1 MEKLYPKH
9 LIGIEELSKE
19 DILELVELAKSFK
32 EVLEKPVK
40 SVPTLKGKTV
50 VNLFFEP
57 STRTRVSF
65 EVAEKR
71 LGCDVINFSASTSS
85 LNKGESIKDTI
96 LNIEAMKI
104 DAIVVRHSLVDLPR
118 YISTFN
124 SSAIINAGDGAHEHP
139 TQALLDIFTMIE
151 NLGDLKGKVVLI
163 AGDIKHSRVARSN
176 IYALKKLG
184 AKVRICGPKTLLPE
198 DPYILGVDE
207 VYTDMDKA
215 IEGVDVI
222 NNLRIQLERQKKG
235 LFPSIKEYNDF
246 FGLTSERY
254 ERIKGNALIMHPGPM
269 NRGVEIDSKVADSK
283 DSVILPQVTN
293 GVAMRMAILYKLL
306 GGRG

>member
-1 MEKLYPKH
+1 MNKLFPKH
-9 LIGIEELSKE
+9 LVGIEELDKQ
-19 DILELVELAKSFK
+19 DILELVNLAKSFK
-32 EVLEKPVK
+32 EVLNQPVK
-40 SVPTLKGKTV
+40 SVPTLRGKTV

-65 EVAEKR
+65 ELAEKR

-104 DAIVVRHSLVDLPR
+104 DAIVVRHSLVNIPR

-124 SSAIINAGDGAHEHP
+124 SSSIINAGDGAHEHP
-139 TQALLDIFTMIE
+139 TQALLDVFTMLE
-151 NLGDLKGKVVLI
+151 KFNSLEGKKILI

-176 IYALKKLG
+176 IFALKKLN
-184 AKVRICGPKTLLPE
+184 AHVRICAPATLLPE

-207 VYTDMDKA
+207 VYTDMNKA
-215 IEGVDVI
+215 IEGVDII
-222 NNLRIQLERQKKG
+222 NNLRIQMERQKKG

-246 FGLTSERY
+246 FGLTY
-254 ERIKGNALIMHPGPM
+254 EKYKKIEGKVLIMHPGPI
-269 NRGVEIDSKVADSK
+269 NRGVEIDSKVADNK
-283 DSVILPQVTN
+283 DSVILEQVTN
-293 GVAMRMAILYKLL
+293 GVAIRMAILYKLL
-306 GGRG
+306 GGKQ